1 MQMPAKWMMVA
12 GALALITT
20 LLNAAIFVGQL
31 STPVSARAGSNASK
45 LLDDDDFVD
54 GVTKLIRKT
63 VRDYCT
69 VGKRNG
75 IDC

>member
-1 MQMPAKWMMVA
+1 MSEKRVILAIVVA
-12 GALALITT
+12 LTMT
-20 LLNAAIFVGQL
+20 VLNAAVFVGQL
-31 STPVSARAGSNASK
+31 STPVSARAAGTNASK
-45 LLDDDDFVD
+45 LLEDDDFVE
-54 GVTKLIRKT
+54 GVTKLVRKT

>member
-1 MQMPAKWMMVA
+1 MSRKWGIA
-12 GALALITT
+12 ALAIALMTT
-20 LLNAAIFVGQL
+20 LLNAAVFVGQL
-31 STPVSARAGSNASK
+31 STPVSARAAETSAGK
-45 LLDDDDFVD
+45 LLSDDDFVS
-54 GVTKLIRKT
+54 GLTKLVRKT